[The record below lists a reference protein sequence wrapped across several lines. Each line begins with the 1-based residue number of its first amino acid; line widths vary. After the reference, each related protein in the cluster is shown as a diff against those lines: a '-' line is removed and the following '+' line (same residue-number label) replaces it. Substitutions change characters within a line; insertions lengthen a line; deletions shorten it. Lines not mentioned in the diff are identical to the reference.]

1 MRNSKNVIMVILIIV
16 ILGLLGAQV
25 MATNDDPITNLDNLN
40 LEIGTTNEVNDTTN
54 QEAVNQEVVNEVV
67 NQEVVNYEAP
77 AIVQPDTNIENEE
90 DEPVE
95 GADEKLPQT
104 GVTEDITVMFFIV
117 VCAVSAVYAY
127 KKIRDYNV

>member
-54 QEAVNQEVVNEVV
+54 QEAVNQEVVN
-67 NQEVVNYEAP
+67 QEVVNYETP